1 MNLRDIM
8 TPEPIVLSHQATVQ
22 EAAQRMRDDGVGDVL
37 VERNGTLCGIIT
49 DRDIVVRVIAN
60 QKPADSTRLEH
71 CCSEDLHTLSPD
83 VDADV
88 AVQTMRQYAIRR
100 IPVVEN
106 GKALGIVSIG
116 DLAMRRDEKSALGD
130 ISSKPANN

>member
-1 MNLRDIM
+1 MNVRDVM

-22 EAAQRMRDDGVGDVL
+22 EAAQRMRDADVGDVL
-37 VERNGTLCGIIT
+37 VERDGKLCGIIT

-60 QKPADSTRLEH
+60 QQSADSTTLED

-83 VDADV
+83 EDADV
-88 AVQTMRQYAIRR
+88 AVQTMRQHAIRR

-106 GKALGIVSIG
+106 GKALGIVSMG
-116 DLAMRRDEKSALGD
+116 DLAMRRDEKSALGE